1 VVPQSFRPQ
10 SFARD
15 PLEQTLE
22 FAAFDPVTLHDETD
36 HGIPYQLGKRAP
48 GDVHDTSPGY

>member
-1 VVPQSFRPQ
+1 MVPQSFRPQ

-22 FAAFDPVTLHDETD
+22 FAAFDPVTLHDEPD
-36 HGIPYQLGKRAP
+36 QGISYQLGKRAP